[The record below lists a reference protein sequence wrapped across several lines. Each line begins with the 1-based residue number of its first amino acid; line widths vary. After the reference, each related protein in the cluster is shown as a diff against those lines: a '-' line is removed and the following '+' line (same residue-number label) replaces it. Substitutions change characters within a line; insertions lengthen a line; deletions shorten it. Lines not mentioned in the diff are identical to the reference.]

1 MKKKSNQRMMWISL
15 VSGMVS
21 LWGCC
26 VSSIAGESQGPASPA
41 APAYPDV
48 DAMLEAS
55 YEDFQKGAIVGGWDA
70 LRHRMRGNIYQ
81 SNPNGLQEPRLT
93 QFERLVRGVPE
104 DVLQVNR
111 EIIEYCIRK
120 KAEIEAAWADPKRR
134 HPAKE
139 VCQYQTELIPL
150 AILPLRIG
158 QRLVPEAHRAI
169 REVLLA
175 FRPETADVEP
185 TLWMHAPGY
194 NGGNA
199 HDYLSFLCLSWEV
212 TKDPAIRDAAY
223 WGLRREL
230 DHLNLSGDIAEFNV
244 LEGHWCS
251 SNGYDAMKAFLSD
264 PQMARMARLIAE
276 RIWLNRF
283 LTWSST
289 VERITGPGSRMAP
302 GAWLG
307 TSGDRLQFATGLQQ
321 PIWVNEFFDWEVWQQ
336 PLNGGRWPLDDVEG
350 MVPDLPDYLQDVA
363 WRKQLPQTLR
373 SAVHLI
379 PWMQRYPKLEGITH
393 ATPEPGMGEIINHQT
408 ESYALGSINRPYEA
422 SECMVYASAWWND
435 QRAEKEHPVGSP
447 KRFSL
452 LFPHYVFNGASF
464 MDRTELFYENRPDQ
478 PRHDE
483 WTRSPGPWMREF
495 AERGRVGLL
504 QHQNT
509 LIYSYSG
516 RNRGPDDTPLVAEKT
531 HRISAG
537 MFLFR
542 WEPGLEGL
550 FINREPVTQLP
561 VDLEPGD
568 WWFIE
573 DGDTYVGVRPLES
586 THLSGPCRTRL
597 EERTRQIALY
607 QDNYVG
613 SSTEGITDEQWVQ
626 ARSGFIVE
634 MGDAREYGSFK
645 RFQDRMLR
653 ARVKES
659 VDGFVRTVDYRR
671 SGRRMEMD
679 WHCYLETYLKR
690 RVDGKDVETI
700 RFLQSPEFAVGDS
713 GQLETHDAQ
722 LTTRKGEPA
731 WLLSATP
738 SQSWVAYQTQPH
750 VQLPLVLETPVGE
763 VESERFPFGKLIVQ
777 KKGQSLHLE
786 IDAGFRPFW
795 SSVKWRAQ
803 IWQAMGTHPSDIVIR
818 TRAPKV
824 TASINGDDMP
834 VVWDDARKHWILDPY
849 ARIPRVLDRVQPAG
863 RPPIQPVR

>member
-1 MKKKSNQRMMWISL
+1 M
-15 VSGMVS
+15 
-21 LWGCC
+21 
-26 VSSIAGESQGPASPA
+26 AGESQEPASPA

-336 PLNGGRWPLDDVEG
+336 P
-350 MVPDLPDYLQDVA
+350 
-363 WRKQLPQTLR
+363 
-373 SAVHLI
+373 
-379 PWMQRYPKLEGITH
+379 
-393 ATPEPGMGEIINHQT
+393 
-408 ESYALGSINRPYEA
+408 
-422 SECMVYASAWWND
+422 
-435 QRAEKEHPVGSP
+435 
-447 KRFSL
+447 
-452 LFPHYVFNGASF
+452 
-464 MDRTELFYENRPDQ
+464 
-478 PRHDE
+478 
-483 WTRSPGPWMREF
+483 
-495 AERGRVGLL
+495 
-504 QHQNT
+504 
-509 LIYSYSG
+509 
-516 RNRGPDDTPLVAEKT
+516 
-531 HRISAG
+531 
-537 MFLFR
+537 
-542 WEPGLEGL
+542 
-550 FINREPVTQLP
+550 
-561 VDLEPGD
+561 
-568 WWFIE
+568 
-573 DGDTYVGVRPLES
+573 
-586 THLSGPCRTRL
+586 
-597 EERTRQIALY
+597 
-607 QDNYVG
+607 
-613 SSTEGITDEQWVQ
+613 
-626 ARSGFIVE
+626 
-634 MGDAREYGSFK
+634 
-645 RFQDRMLR
+645 
-653 ARVKES
+653 
-659 VDGFVRTVDYRR
+659 
-671 SGRRMEMD
+671 
-679 WHCYLETYLKR
+679 
-690 RVDGKDVETI
+690 
-700 RFLQSPEFAVGDS
+700 
-713 GQLETHDAQ
+713 
-722 LTTRKGEPA
+722 
-731 WLLSATP
+731 
-738 SQSWVAYQTQPH
+738 
-750 VQLPLVLETPVGE
+750 
-763 VESERFPFGKLIVQ
+763 
-777 KKGQSLHLE
+777 
-786 IDAGFRPFW
+786 
-795 SSVKWRAQ
+795 
-803 IWQAMGTHPSDIVIR
+803 
-818 TRAPKV
+818 
-824 TASINGDDMP
+824 
-834 VVWDDARKHWILDPY
+834 
-849 ARIPRVLDRVQPAG
+849 
-863 RPPIQPVR
+863 